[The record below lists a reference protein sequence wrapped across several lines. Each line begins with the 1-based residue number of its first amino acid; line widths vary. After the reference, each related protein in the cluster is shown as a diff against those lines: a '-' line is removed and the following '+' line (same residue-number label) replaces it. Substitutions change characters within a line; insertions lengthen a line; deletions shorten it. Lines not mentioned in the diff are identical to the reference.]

1 MEFSLP
7 FLISTVL
14 SPLHPSPSKLNGR
27 VLGYV
32 GLIASL
38 LQGGFVRRLQ
48 PLTTLRIG
56 VVACTIAFFLLARV
70 QSMGM
75 LYAAATFLAVTS
87 ATVVTGLNS
96 LGSFEAGEEERGR
109 VLGALRSWGQLGRA
123 MGPVVFCSL
132 FWWAGREV
140 AYNVGG
146 CCMVAVCGV
155 AFGMLRPVDTKV
167 KRRDGK
173 AVGNGMVNGKKT

>member
-1 MEFSLP
+1 
-7 FLISTVL
+7 
-14 SPLHPSPSKLNGR
+14 
-27 VLGYV
+27 
-32 GLIASL
+32 
-38 LQGGFVRRLQ
+38 
-48 PLTTLRIG
+48 
-56 VVACTIAFFLLARV
+56 
-70 QSMGM
+70 MGM

-146 CCMVAVCGV
+146 CCMVGVCGL

-173 AVGNGMVNGKKT
+173 AMEKGMVNGKKM

>member
-1 MEFSLP
+1 
-7 FLISTVL
+7 
-14 SPLHPSPSKLNGR
+14 
-27 VLGYV
+27 
-32 GLIASL
+32 
-38 LQGGFVRRLQ
+38 
-48 PLTTLRIG
+48 
-56 VVACTIAFFLLARV
+56 
-70 QSMGM
+70 MGM

-146 CCMVAVCGV
+146 CCMVGVCV
-155 AFGMLRPVDTKV
+155 
-167 KRRDGK
+167 
-173 AVGNGMVNGKKT
+173 VGFWDVEAGGYEGEEERWEGCGEWNGEREEDVRQSRSLEW